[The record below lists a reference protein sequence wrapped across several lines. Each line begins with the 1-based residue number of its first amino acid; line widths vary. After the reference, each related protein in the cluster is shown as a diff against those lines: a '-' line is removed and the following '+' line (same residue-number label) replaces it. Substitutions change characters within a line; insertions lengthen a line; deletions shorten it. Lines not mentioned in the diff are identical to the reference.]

1 MNKPPVN
8 FDHGDDLSD
17 FLGQPSQGARPLPQD
32 DASVRIRQSV
42 PAFEE
47 SCRKCR
53 GTGTFQSYSGRSLGP
68 CFACKGKGKFAFKSS
83 PEVREQGRQYRA
95 SLPGKRWDAF
105 QASHPAE
112 AAWILKTAQ
121 TAQGG
126 FRDVVLGI
134 KNAVDRYGDLS
145 DGRMRVVQG
154 GLARDA
160 QRAEQQ
166 AQQAVQRDQRA
177 EGVDASKVTDAI
189 RRGKEA
195 GLKWICLRFQGL
207 VIYEAKKYPGTLYV
221 KTALKDGVYLGSIK
235 DGRFLPSRECTPE
248 LQAKVILV
256 ASDPAAAAKVYGL
269 ETNECCVCGRELT
282 NKESVETGIGPICS
296 GRLGWTPGGLVRKAG
311 VDF

>member
-8 FDHGDDLSD
+8 FEQGDDLSD

-32 DASVRIRQSV
+32 DASVRIRQSA

-47 SCRKCR
+47 SCRKCG
-53 GTGTFQSYSGRSLGP
+53 GTGTFRSYSGRSLGP

-105 QASHPAE
+105 QASYPAE

-134 KNAVDRYGDLS
+134 KDAVDRYGDLS

-160 QRAEQQ
+160 QRAVP
-166 AQQAVQRDQRA
+166 AAIVARQAVPPAPAAQYPKIRA
-177 EGVDASKVTDAI
+177 FLLKA
-189 RRGKEA
+189 KEA
-195 GLKWICLRFQGL
+195 GLKAPGFGGKGIAL
-207 VIYEAKKYPGTLYV
+207 EMAKDHSRNPGCVYV
-221 KTALKDGVYLGSIK
+221 KWQGEYAGKIGSDGAFYVLRAFEGNA
-235 DGRFLPSRECTPE
+235 E
-248 LQAKVILV
+248 LAERLATIE
-256 ASDPAAAAKVYGL
+256 ADPAAWTKLVGIETGSCACCGL
-269 ETNECCVCGRELT
+269 TLT
-282 NKESVETGIGPICS
+282 DPVSIARGIGPICW
-296 GRLGWTPGGLVRKAG
+296 GKWG
-311 VDF
+311 F